1 MRSVANCEV
10 GEVISKYEVTTYG
23 NGVQELV
30 KKTEAAT
37 LSIKA
42 QACHT
47 QVYQADV
54 AEMDARAFIWPIY
67 DAFEQVTFDTAFSN
81 VFGLPK
87 NLDVAVKIWR
97 DIVYPKARQ
106 SPDMFFKY
114 GKVSD
119 TTLATYTK
127 CRKTQS
133 LERTLQHRQKL
144 KRTMHL
150 LAQLLLCRKGPGS
163 TAFLEPGDIAWNWG
177 LCREVF
183 GQDLFKHISALV
195 ETVTEAKINDKWR

>member
-1 MRSVANCEV
+1 
-10 GEVISKYEVTTYG
+10 
-23 NGVQELV
+23 LV

-54 AEMDARAFIWPIY
+54 AEMDARSFIWPIY

-87 NLDVAVKIWR
+87 NLDVAVKFWR

-114 GKVSD
+114 GNVSD
-119 TTLATYTK
+119 TTVATYTK
-127 CRKTQS
+127 RRKTQA

-144 KRTMHL
+144 RRIMQL
-150 LAQLLLCRKGPGS
+150 PAQLLLCRKGPGS